1 MIFSKQEKAWSVT
14 AITPYTVIST
24 VVCAET
30 LPKAF
35 KKFSKDWHM
44 DDVLEISIKEVTGD
58 ERSEGISG
66 ADQAV

>member
-1 MIFSKQEKAWSVT
+1 MKRKQKKAWSFT
-14 AITPYTVIST
+14 AYTPYNIIST
-24 VVCAET
+24 VLYADT

-35 KKFSKDWHM
+35 KKFARQWHM
-44 DDVLEISIKEVTGD
+44 EDVLEISITEVKSD

>member
-1 MIFSKQEKAWSVT
+1 MIFRKQEKAWSVT
-14 AITPYTVIST
+14 ALTPYTVIST
-24 VVCAET
+24 VVYAET

-44 DDVLEISIKEVTGD
+44 DDVLEFSITEVTGN

-66 ADQAV
+66 ADQVV